1 MEQKAVTGLENY
13 STVEIMVDKL
23 YWGGTKYS
31 GLYGGPK
38 WLPGFDK
45 PIKYYVPSIAIS
57 ACLIYKGKEFKEWNG
72 DALVVS
78 LKDMSLRKIKF
89 SKNKF
94 LKEEI
99 IFKDKIGRLRDI
111 KLLKKWKTFIINR
124 SWRIMDVVK
133 NLNKRSYYGRVKSR
147 NLSEEKISFLKIM

>member
-1 MEQKAVTGLENY
+1 MSIKIGVAPIAWSNDDMPELGGETTLEQCLHEARKAGF
-13 STVEIMVDKL
+13 
-23 YWGGTKYS
+23 S
-31 GLYGGPK
+31 G
-38 WLPGFDK
+38 
-45 PIKYYVPSIAIS
+45 I
-57 ACLIYKGKEFKEWNG
+57 EFKEWNG

-111 KLLKKWKTFIINR
+111 KLLKSGKLLLLTDRGGLWMLSKT
-124 SWRIMDVVK
+124 
-133 NLNKRSYYGRVKSR
+133 
-147 NLSEEKISFLKIM
+147 